1 MIKYKNYK
9 IECIEKSKSV
19 ILNLN
24 NEKMLNNG
32 ELITNSIGSDI
43 FDDFDSISNEF
54 EKYKKVLKGELLK
67 YDGGGNI
74 NCIQVNKEYTIFED
88 PFMEDENDEIVC
100 KIETIEFMKLVLAWA
115 EKNFK
120 FKKECNIISNKEM
133 VNSLNWIGKQ
143 WNFVGKIEHN
153 K

>member
-1 MIKYKNYK
+1 MIKYKDYK
-9 IECIEKSKSV
+9 IEYNEKSKSV

-24 NEKMLNNG
+24 NEKLLNNG

-43 FDDFDSISNEF
+43 FDDFDSISDEF
-54 EKYKKVLKGELLK
+54 EKYKKVLKGDLLK
-67 YDGGGNI
+67 YAGGGNI
-74 NCIQVNKEYTIFED
+74 NCIQVTKAYTIFED
-88 PFMEDENDEIVC
+88 PFMDDEDDEIVC
-100 KIETIEFMKLVLAWA
+100 KIETIEFMKLVLVWA

-133 VNSLNWIGKQ
+133 VNSLNWIEEQ
-143 WNFVGKIEHN
+143 WDFIKKIEHN